1 MVDGN
6 LRGAWALLI
15 ALALV
20 VGMVVGATPARAAD
34 DCYYDPV
41 TGRLVCDDGGGGG
54 EPGPTTDYWTSWW
67 LLGPCGGGAGI
78 GGVLIDITTG
88 LILALRDHVV
98 DGEVVESQ
106 TTCIDLDDAAIEIWD
121 EVATAAADLPD
132 PNWEANPDG
141 HVSKG
146 LTGLDTWLWYSNP
159 SQVGPINATWTH
171 PLTGLVFGVR
181 GRGWTES
188 IAWDTG
194 EESYDVF
201 APTWEDAPD
210 VGGAADTPAAVHLYN
225 VTSTDAGYRSG
236 YPVSVEL
243 YWVGEYR
250 ISLFAGVWT
259 DWARFGSTL
268 TEVFPSTY
276 EVVEVRSSLSG

>member
-1 MVDGN
+1 MVDGDF
-6 LRGAWALLI
+6 RGAWALLI

-20 VGMVVGATPARAAD
+20 VGMVVGATPARAAE
-34 DCYYDPV
+34 DCYYHP
-41 TGRLVCDDGGGGG
+41 GRGSLVCDDGGSA
-54 EPGPTTDYWTSWW
+54 EPTTDYWTSWRII
-67 LLGPCGGGAGI
+67 GPCGGAASI

-88 LILALRDHVV
+88 LILAFRDHVAN
-98 DGEVVESQ
+98 GEVIESQ
-106 TTCIDLDDAAIEIWD
+106 MTCIDLDDAATEIWA
-121 EVATAAADLPD
+121 EVASAVADLPD

-141 HVSKG
+141 HLSKG

-194 EESYDVF
+194 DGSYDVF
-201 APTWEDAPD
+201 APTWEDAPG

-268 TEVFPSTY
+268 TEVFPDTY

>member
-1 MVDGN
+1 MVDGDF
-6 LRGAWALLI
+6 RGAWALLI
-15 ALALV
+15 TVALAV
-20 VGMVVGATPARAAD
+20 AMVVGATPASAAE
-34 DCYYDPV
+34 DCYYDP
-41 TGRLVCDDGGGGG
+41 GRGSLVCDDGGGA
-54 EPGPTTDYWTSWW
+54 EPTTDYWTSWRII
-67 LLGPCGGGAGI
+67 GPCGGAASI

-88 LILALRDHVV
+88 LILAFRDHVV
-98 DGEVVESQ
+98 DGEVIESQ
-106 TTCIDLDDAAIEIWD
+106 MTCIDLDDAATEIWN
-121 EVATAAADLPD
+121 EVASAAANLPD

-141 HVSKG
+141 HLSKG
-146 LTGLDTWLWYSNP
+146 LTGLETWLWYSNP
-159 SQVGPINATWTH
+159 SHVGPIDATWTH

-194 EESYDVF
+194 EGSYDVF
-201 APTWEDAPD
+201 APEWEDAPG
-210 VGGAADTPAAVHLYN
+210 VGGAPDTPAATHLYD
-225 VTSTDAGYRSG
+225 VTSTDAGHLTG

-268 TEVFPSTY
+268 TEVFPDTY